1 MAPIQHAMLITAL
14 CVHVWSNWFNKSVS
28 HISIYCD
35 QQLWSDRDG
44 GIYKTL
50 HEKYT
55 VSVALKALGVED
67 FTEEIGKEA
76 TYMRKLLQ

>member
-1 MAPIQHAMLITAL
+1 M
-14 CVHVWSNWFNKSVS
+14 WSNWFNKSVI
-28 HISIYCD
+28 HIHIEYD
-35 QQLWSDRDG
+35 QQLRSDGHG

-55 VSVALKALGVED
+55 VSVALEALGVED